1 MKQEVRNFSEILNI
15 PGVWFELYLDS
26 DTGIW
31 EISDTKYFVTSNK
44 KILDANTG
52 RRLDDSEIEEIDMEN
67 KKSNKYA
74 WNCRYKLNF

>member
-1 MKQEVRNFSEILNI
+1 MKQEVRNFSEILNT

-44 KILDANTG
+44 KLVDASTG
-52 RRLDDSEIEEIDMEN
+52 RRIDESEIEGIDMEN

-74 WNCRYKLNF
+74 WNCCYALNF